1 MRNMNPPGIFSALPR
16 GARVSSHDTVIAMD
30 QAQRF
35 EALLASGKDS
45 ALLRFS
51 LGMHYLG
58 AGDAARA
65 ASHLRRAVEQDP
77 DYSAAWKLLGRAL
90 VESGNTS
97 EAIAAYRDG
106 IAAAERR
113 GDKQAG
119 KEMAVFLKRLEKG
132 AAS

>member
-1 MRNMNPPGIFSALPR
+1 MEQ
-16 GARVSSHDTVIAMD
+16 AR
-30 QAQRF
+30 RF

-58 AGDAARA
+58 AGDAVRA
-65 ASHLRRAVEQDP
+65 AGHLRRAVEQDP
-77 DYSAAWKLLGRAL
+77 DYSAAWKLLGKAL
-90 VESGNTS
+90 AESGDPS
-97 EAIAAYRDG
+97 SAMAAYRDG

-119 KEMAVFLKRLEKG
+119 KEMAVFLKRLEK
-132 AAS
+132 AAGS